1 MAIYSHS
8 QLNTYENC
16 PFKYRLSYIERI
28 KRETEGIE
36 GFMGSRVHEALKK
49 LYDDLAFN
57 KSNSLED
64 LLAYYAKVWEQNW
77 HDGIVIVRPE
87 YCSGNYREKGGKA
100 IADYYNRYAPF
111 DRDRTLGTEKPVSFS
126 LDSAGKYRMRGY
138 IDRISRAQDG
148 IFQIHDYKTSAHLP
162 GQNDIDSDRQLALYQ
177 IGIQQK
183 WPDATNVRLIWHYL
197 VHDTEMVSY
206 RTPADIAVLVE
217 KTRGLIDK
225 IEAATEFPPAESPL
239 CDWCEYPDL
248 CPRRKHL
255 YSVESLPPN
264 KYLEEPGVVLAN
276 KYAEVKCKID
286 ELDKELKLVREG
298 VEEYA
303 RREGVEVIQGS
314 GCKLTVKF
322 EEKLK
327 FPGKGEKGRKD
338 LEELIHE
345 AGKWAEVS
353 QLDTAALGRAL
364 EAGKLDLGLAERVQE
379 FSKIEES
386 SAIRLSRLKEEEE

>member
-8 QLNTYENC
+8 QLNTFENC
-16 PFKYRLSYIERI
+16 PFKYRLNYIERI
-28 KRETEGIE
+28 RRDTEGIE
-36 GFMGSRVHEALKK
+36 GFMGSRVHETLKK

-57 KSNSLED
+57 KHNSLDD
-64 LLAYYAKVWEQNW
+64 LMAYYGKTWDQNW

-87 YCSGNYREKGGKA
+87 YTAADFREKGRKA
-100 IADYYNRYAPF
+100 IADYYSRYAPF
-111 DRDRTLGTEKPVSFS
+111 DRDRTLGTEKGVSFS

-138 IDRISRAQDG
+138 IDRISRAPDG
-148 IFQIHDYKTSAHLP
+148 IYQIHDYKTSAHLP
-162 GQNDIDSDRQLALYQ
+162 GQNDIDNDRQLALYQ

-183 WPDATNVRLIWHYL
+183 WPEAANVRLIWHYL

-206 RTPADIAVLVE
+206 RTPDDIAVLVE
-217 KTRGLIDK
+217 NTRGLIDK
-225 IEAATEFPPAESPL
+225 IESTTEFLPTESAL
-239 CDWCEYPDL
+239 CNWCEYPDL

-255 YSVESLPPN
+255 YIVESLPPN

-276 KYAEVKCKID
+276 KYAELKWKID
-286 ELDKELKLVREG
+286 ELDKDLKQVREG

-314 GCKLTVKF
+314 GCKLAVKF

-327 FPGKGEKGRKD
+327 FPGKSDKARSD
-338 LEELIHE
+338 LEQIIHE
-345 AGKWAEVS
+345 AGKWDEVS
-353 QLDTAALGRAL
+353 QLDTAALAKAL
-364 EAGKLDLGLAERVQE
+364 EAGKIDPALAERVQA
-379 FSKIEES
+379 FSRIEES